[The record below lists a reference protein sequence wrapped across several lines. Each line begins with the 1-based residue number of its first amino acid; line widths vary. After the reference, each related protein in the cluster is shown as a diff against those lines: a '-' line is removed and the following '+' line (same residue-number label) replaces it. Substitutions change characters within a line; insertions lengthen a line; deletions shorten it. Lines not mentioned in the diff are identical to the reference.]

1 MLPQFAVLAVL
12 AAGLAFG
19 QPATARRFEVASI
32 KPSNADP
39 GSNSGL
45 RTAHGRLDAS
55 NVTLKRC
62 IMGAYGVGPH
72 EISGGPD
79 WLDTD
84 RFEISAK
91 SPQSSDGDEE
101 LMVLLQDLLA
111 DRFKLTLH
119 REARTMPAFVLDV
132 ARNGPKLE
140 KASPGGTNTTTSNSG
155 VLIEAHSASLDSFA
169 RILARKMDLPVV
181 NHTGLEGIFDFKLHW
196 TPENTRPPAGGAP
209 EGPSV
214 FTAIQ
219 EQLGLRLRSQ
229 KTPVQVLVIDRAEK
243 PSAN

>member
-1 MLPQFAVLAVL
+1 
-12 AAGLAFG
+12 
-19 QPATARRFEVASI
+19 
-32 KPSNADP
+32 
-39 GSNSGL
+39 
-45 RTAHGRLDAS
+45 
-55 NVTLKRC
+55 
-62 IMGAYGVGPH
+62 MGAYGVGPH

-79 WLDTD
+79 WLDAE
-84 RFEISAK
+84 RFVISAK
-91 SPQSSDGDEE
+91 SAQPADGDEE

-119 REARTMPAFVLDV
+119 RETRTMPAFVLDV

-140 KASPGGTNTTTSNSG
+140 KASPGGTNTTTSNTG
-155 VLIEAHSASLDSFA
+155 IMIEAHSANLDSFA

-196 TPENTRPPAGGAP
+196 TPDTTRPQAGSAP
-209 EGPSV
+209 EWPSI

-229 KTPVQVLVIDRAEK
+229 KAPVQVLVIDHAER
-243 PSAN
+243 PSEN